1 MAYTAIYKDAGV
13 FMGNISI
20 GPILIH
26 NMIKDSLLICI
37 HTSIY
42 NICFSTKFS
51 LALVKEVQFPVQ
63 LSILG
68 IGLWFWQAIIS

>member
-1 MAYTAIYKDAGV
+1 MACIAIHKDIGV
-13 FMGNISI
+13 FIGNISI

-26 NMIKDSLLICI
+26 NIIKDSLLIYI
-37 HTSIY
+37 YTSIY

-51 LALVKEVQFPVQ
+51 LALVEEVQFLVQ

-68 IGLWFWQAIIS
+68 IGLWF